1 MILDEVKKYF
11 DMVEYSEL
19 RALYEDDFKFEVLKN
34 REELENHIYDLDNYE
49 KERIRNAVS
58 NELRNNNEIVFYS
71 SESAGEVY
79 SSVEDFLVY
88 LLNEILYQKLL
99 IKSERKTLSNNFMEL
114 EISIKKLL
122 ILIWTR

>member
-11 DMVEYSEL
+11 DMVEYDEL
-19 RALYEDDFKFEVLKN
+19 RALYEDDFQFEVLKN
-34 REELENHIYDLDNYE
+34 REELENHIYDLDDDE

-58 NELRNNNEIVFYS
+58 NELRNNNEIVFYT

>member
-1 MILDEVKKYF
+1 M
-11 DMVEYSEL
+11 
-19 RALYEDDFKFEVLKN
+19 ED
-34 REELENHIYDLDNYE
+34 HIYDLDDDE
-49 KERIRNAVS
+49 KIRIRNAVV
-58 NELRNNNEIVFYS
+58 NELKDNKEIVFYT
-71 SESAGEVY
+71 SESVGEVY

-99 IKSERKTLSNNFMEL
+99 IKSEKKTLSNNFMEL

>member
-11 DMVEYSEL
+11 DMVEYDEL
-19 RALYEDDFKFEVLKN
+19 RALYEDDFQFEVLKN
-34 REELENHIYDLDNYE
+34 KEELENHIYDLDDDE
-49 KERIRNAVS
+49 KDRIRNAVS
-58 NELRNNNEIVFYS
+58 NELRNNNEIVFYT

>member
-11 DMVEYSEL
+11 DLVEYSEL

>member
-11 DMVEYSEL
+11 DMVKYAEL
-19 RALYEDDFKFEVLKN
+19 KALYEDDFQFEVLKN
-34 REELENHIYDLDNYE
+34 REELENHVYDLDNYE
-49 KERIRNAVS
+49 KDRIRNAVS
-58 NELRNNNEIVFYS
+58 NELKNNNEIVFYT
-71 SESAGEVY
+71 SESVGEVY

-99 IKSERKTLSNNFMEL
+99 VKSERKTLSNNFMEL

>member
-11 DMVEYSEL
+11 DMVEYDEL
-19 RALYEDDFKFEVLKN
+19 RALYEDDFQFEVLKN
-34 REELENHIYDLDNYE
+34 REELENHIYDLDDDE
-49 KERIRNAVS
+49 KDRIRNAVS
-58 NELRNNNEIVFYS
+58 NELRNNNEIVFYT

>member
-11 DMVEYSEL
+11 NLVEYSEL
-19 RALYEDDFKFEVLKN
+19 RALYEDDFQFEVLKN
-34 REELENHIYDLDNYE
+34 EDELENHIYDLDDDE

-58 NELRNNNEIVFYS
+58 NELKNNNEIVFYT

>member
-11 DMVEYSEL
+11 DMVEYDEL
-19 RALYEDDFKFEVLKN
+19 RALYEDDFQFEVLKN
-34 REELENHIYDLDNYE
+34 REELENHIYDLDDDE

>member
-11 DMVEYSEL
+11 DLVEYSEL

-58 NELRNNNEIVFYS
+58 NELRNNNEIVFYT

>member
-11 DMVEYSEL
+11 DMVEYDEL
-19 RALYEDDFKFEVLKN
+19 RALYEDDFQFEVLKN
-34 REELENHIYDLDNYE
+34 KEELENHIYDLDNDE
-49 KERIRNAVS
+49 KDRIRNAVS
-58 NELRNNNEIVFYS
+58 NELRNNNEIVFYT

>member
-11 DMVEYSEL
+11 DRVEYSEL
-19 RALYEDDFKFEVLKN
+19 KALYEDDFQFEVLKN

-49 KERIRNAVS
+49 KDRIRNAVS
-58 NELRNNNEIVFYS
+58 NELKNNNEIVFYT

-99 IKSERKTLSNNFMEL
+99 VKSERKTLSNNFMEL

>member
-11 DMVEYSEL
+11 DMVEYDEL
-19 RALYEDDFKFEVLKN
+19 RALYEDDFQFEVLKN
-34 REELENHIYDLDNYE
+34 REELE
-49 KERIRNAVS
+49 S
-58 NELRNNNEIVFYS
+58 NELRNNNEIVFYT

>member
-11 DMVEYSEL
+11 DMVEYDEL
-19 RALYEDDFKFEVLKN
+19 KALYEDDFQFEVLKN
-34 REELENHIYDLDNYE
+34 REELENHIYDLDDDE
-49 KERIRNAVS
+49 KDRIRNAVS
-58 NELRNNNEIVFYS
+58 NELRNNNEIVFYT

>member
-11 DMVEYSEL
+11 DMVEYDEL
-19 RALYEDDFKFEVLKN
+19 RALYEDDFQFEVLKN
-34 REELENHIYDLDNYE
+34 REELENHIYDLDDDE
-49 KERIRNAVS
+49 KDRIRNTVS
-58 NELRNNNEIVFYS
+58 NELRNNNEIVFYT

>member
-11 DMVEYSEL
+11 DMVEYDEL
-19 RALYEDDFKFEVLKN
+19 RALYEDDFQFEVLKN
-34 REELENHIYDLDNYE
+34 REELENHIYDLDNDE
-49 KERIRNAVS
+49 KEIIRNAVS

>member
-11 DMVEYSEL
+11 DLVEYSEL
-19 RALYEDDFKFEVLKN
+19 RALYEDDFQFEVLKN
-34 REELENHIYDLDNYE
+34 EKELENHIYDLDNDE

-58 NELRNNNEIVFYS
+58 NELKNNNEIVFYT

>member
-11 DMVEYSEL
+11 NLVEYSEL
-19 RALYEDDFKFEVLKN
+19 RALYEDDFQFEVLKN
-34 REELENHIYDLDNYE
+34 EDELENHIYDLDDDE
-49 KERIRNAVS
+49 KERIINAVS
-58 NELRNNNEIVFYS
+58 NELKNNNEIVFYT

>member
-34 REELENHIYDLDNYE
+34 IEELENHIYDLDNYE

>member
-11 DMVEYSEL
+11 DLVEYSEL
-19 RALYEDDFKFEVLKN
+19 RALYEDDFHFEVLNNK
-34 REELENHIYDLDNYE
+34 EELENHIYDLDNYE
-49 KERIRNAVS
+49 KDRIRNAVS
-58 NELRNNNEIVFYS
+58 NELKNNNEIVFYT

>member
-11 DMVEYSEL
+11 DLVEYSEL
-19 RALYEDDFKFEVLKN
+19 RALYEDDFQFEVLKN
-34 REELENHIYDLDNYE
+34 REELENHIYDLDDNE
-49 KERIRNAVS
+49 KERIRNAIS
-58 NELRNNNEIVFYS
+58 NELRNNNEIVFYT

>member
-11 DMVEYSEL
+11 DMVEYAEL
-19 RALYEDDFKFEVLKN
+19 RALYEDDFQFEVLKN
-34 REELENHIYDLDNYE
+34 REELENHIYDLDDDE

-58 NELRNNNEIVFYS
+58 NELKNNNEIVFYT

>member
-122 ILIWTR
+122 IFNRI

>member
-11 DMVEYSEL
+11 DMVKYAEL
-19 RALYEDDFKFEVLKN
+19 KALYEDDFQFEVLKN

-49 KERIRNAVS
+49 KDRIRNAVS
-58 NELRNNNEIVFYS
+58 NELKNNNEIVFYT
-71 SESAGEVY
+71 SESVGEVY

-99 IKSERKTLSNNFMEL
+99 VKSERKTLSNNFMEL

>member
-11 DMVEYSEL
+11 DMVEYDEL
-19 RALYEDDFKFEVLKN
+19 RALYEDDFQFEVLKN
-34 REELENHIYDLDNYE
+34 REELENHIYDLDDDE
-49 KERIRNAVS
+49 QERIRNAVS
-58 NELRNNNEIVFYS
+58 NELRNNNEIVFYT

>member
-11 DMVEYSEL
+11 DMVEYAEL
-19 RALYEDDFKFEVLKN
+19 RALYEDDFQFEVLKN
-34 REELENHIYDLDNYE
+34 REELEDHIYDLDDDE

-58 NELRNNNEIVFYS
+58 NELRNNNEIVFYT

>member
-11 DMVEYSEL
+11 DRVEYSEL
-19 RALYEDDFKFEVLKN
+19 KALYEDDFQFEVLKN

-49 KERIRNAVS
+49 KDRIRNAVS
-58 NELRNNNEIVFYS
+58 NELKNNNEIVFYT
-71 SESAGEVY
+71 SESVGEVY

-99 IKSERKTLSNNFMEL
+99 VKSERKTLSNNFMEL

>member
-11 DMVEYSEL
+11 DMVEYAEL
-19 RALYEDDFKFEVLKN
+19 RALYEDDFQFEVLKN
-34 REELENHIYDLDNYE
+34 REELENHIYDLDDDE
-49 KERIRNAVS
+49 QERIRNAVS
-58 NELRNNNEIVFYS
+58 NELRNNNEIVFYT